1 MALPISITYTFATAT
16 GPIPLSQ
23 LDADFTLLSS
33 TINGIGDGTT
43 ALATPNFSTNAKYSG
58 STSGYT
64 ILQASAV
71 AGATTLTLPSATD
84 TLVGKATTDTLTNK
98 TINLASNTLTAT
110 SAQLASG
117 ISDET
122 GSGSLVFATSPT
134 LVTPLL
140 GTPTSGTLTNCT
152 GYTVGNISGLGTGV
166 GTWLVTPSSAN
177 LSAAVTDETGT
188 GLLTFATSPTLTT
201 PKIAQ
206 INDTNSNA
214 TLKLLPI
221 ASAVNQISIE
231 NSATLNPPHIYATGT
246 DANIGLHLSAKG
258 TGAYVNVQDATD
270 ATKRIAFNPSG
281 ATTATYTILASIQTV
296 NRTVTLPDAT
306 DTLVGKATTDI
317 LTNKSISGATN
328 TLTAIPLTT
337 AVTGTLPTANGG
349 TNLGGATPFTL
360 NGALYATSTSVLTSG
375 TLPVT
380 AGGTGAST
388 ASITSFNNITGYTAS
403 GATGTTST
411 NLVFS
416 TSPTLTTPN
425 IGAATGTS
433 VVLTGAISSSSASAG
448 IGYATGAGEA
458 LTQLTSATTTV
469 TSANKMTGTIT
480 LFSVARAAQTNS
492 TFTFTNTS
500 IGATDHVV
508 ITHISAGTLGA
519 YNITATP
526 AAGSATI
533 NVRNVN
539 TASLTEAPVLKYT
552 IIKSVVA

>member
-1 MALPISITYTFATAT
+1 MALPITITYTFATAT

-23 LDADFTLLSS
+23 LDADFTLVTS

-43 ALATPNFSTNAKYSG
+43 ALATPTISTSAKYNG

-64 ILQASAV
+64 TLKASAV
-71 AGATTLTLPSATD
+71 AGANILTLPAATD

-98 TINLASNTLTAT
+98 SIDLTNNTFTAT
-110 SAQLASG
+110 SAQMRTAV
-117 ISDET
+117 SDET
-122 GSGSLVFATSPT
+122 GTGSLVFATSPT

-152 GYTVGNISGLGTGV
+152 GYTVGNINGLGTGV

-177 LSAAVTDETGT
+177 LLAAMTDETGT

-221 ASAVNQISIE
+221 ASAVNQVSIE

-281 ATTATYTILASIQTV
+281 ATTATYTILASIQTA

-306 DTLVGKATTDI
+306 DTLVGKATTDTF
-317 LTNKSISGATN
+317 TNKSISGATN

-337 AVTGTLPTANGG
+337 AVTGILPTANGG
-349 TNLGGATPFTL
+349 TGLGGATPFTL
-360 NGALYATSTSVLTSG
+360 NGAVYATSTSALTTG
-375 TLPVT
+375 TLPVLS
-380 AGGTGAST
+380 GGTGV
-388 ASITSFNNITGYTAS
+388 
-403 GATGTTST
+403 TTST
-411 NLVFS
+411 GSGANVLG

-458 LTQLTSATTTV
+458 LTQLTSGTTGV
-469 TSANKMTGTIT
+469 TSGNRMTGTIT
-480 LFSVARAAQTNS
+480 LFSVARAAQGGS

-508 ITHISAGTLGA
+508 ITHISGGTLGA
-519 YNITATP
+519 YNVTATP
-526 AAGSATI
+526 AAGSASITI
-533 NVRNVN
+533 RNVN

>member
-1 MALPISITYTFATAT
+1 MALPITITYTFATAT

-23 LDADFTLLSS
+23 LDADFTLVTS

-43 ALATPNFSTNAKYSG
+43 ALATPTISTSAKYNG

-64 ILQASAV
+64 TLKASAV
-71 AGATTLTLPSATD
+71 AGANILTLPAATD

-98 TINLASNTLTAT
+98 SIDLTNNTFTAT
-110 SAQLASG
+110 SAQMRTA

-122 GSGSLVFATSPT
+122 GTGSLVFATSPT

-166 GTWLVTPSSAN
+166 GTWLGTPSSAN
-177 LSAAVTDETGT
+177 LLAAMTDKTGT

-221 ASAVNQISIE
+221 ASAVNQVSIE

-258 TGAYVNVQDATD
+258 TAAYVNVQDATD

-281 ATTATYTILASIQTV
+281 ATTATYTILASIQTA

-306 DTLVGKATTDI
+306 DTLVGKATTDTF
-317 LTNKSISGATN
+317 TNKSISGATN

-349 TNLGGATPFTL
+349 TNLTAFTSG
-360 NGALYATSTSVLTSG
+360 GALYATSTSALTTG
-375 TLPVT
+375 TLPV
-380 AGGTGAST
+380 ASGGTGAST

-458 LTQLTSATTTV
+458 LTQTTSATTTV
-469 TSANKMTGTIT
+469 VSGNKMTGTIT
-480 LFSVARAAQTNS
+480 LFSVARAAQGGS

-526 AAGSATI
+526 AAGSASITI
-533 NVRNVN
+533 RNVN